1 MKISLVKAVLTDSH
15 LWIPLVVLALG
26 IALLAVIA

>member
-1 MKISLVKAVLTDSH
+1 MKNSLVKATLTDAH